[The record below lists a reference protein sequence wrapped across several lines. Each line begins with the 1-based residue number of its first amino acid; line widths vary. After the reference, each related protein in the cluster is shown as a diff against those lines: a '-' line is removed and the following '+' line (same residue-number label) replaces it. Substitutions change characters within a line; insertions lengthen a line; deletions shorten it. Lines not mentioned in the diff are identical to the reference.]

1 MLVRFDHV
9 ACIIRKRESQ
19 RDVTSRTARIFSFS
33 LTFTRMEI
41 KKRSAD
47 SSPHPIDNVV
57 MAARKKFS
65 AGPRPPGAAV
75 VLDSHAGARHIF
87 GAFGVHWK
95 IDSAD
100 SGQRFSV
107 VHHPIAPRSL
117 VAPLHRH
124 HREDEY
130 SYVLAGKFGAL
141 LGEEVV
147 TAGPGTWVF
156 KPCEQWHTFW
166 NAGDTPCEIIEVIS
180 PGGFEDFFRELTTA
194 WGNPEQMS
202 ALGAKYELD
211 FDFESVPKLCE
222 RFGLTMSK
230 IAN

>member
-1 MLVRFDHV
+1 
-9 ACIIRKRESQ
+9 
-19 RDVTSRTARIFSFS
+19 
-33 LTFTRMEI
+33 
-41 KKRSAD
+41 
-47 SSPHPIDNVV
+47 
-57 MAARKKFS
+57 
-65 AGPRPPGAAV
+65 
-75 VLDSHAGARHIF
+75 
-87 GAFGVHWK
+87 VHWK

-100 SGQRFSV
+100 SGGRFSV

-117 VAPLHRH
+117 VAALHRH

-130 SYVLAGKFGAL
+130 SYVLTGKLGAL

-156 KPCEQWHTFW
+156 KPRGQWHTFW
-166 NAGDTPCEIIEVIS
+166 NAGDTPCETIEVIS
-180 PGGFEDFFRELTTA
+180 PSGFEDFFRELTTA

>member
-1 MLVRFDHV
+1 
-9 ACIIRKRESQ
+9 
-19 RDVTSRTARIFSFS
+19 
-33 LTFTRMEI
+33 MEI
-41 KKRSAD
+41 QKRSAD
-47 SSPHPIDNVV
+47 SSPLSIDNIV
-57 MAARKKFS
+57 MAARKKFP
-65 AGPRPPGAAV
+65 AGHRPPGGAV
-75 VLDSHAGARHIF
+75 ALDSDAGARHIF

-100 SGQRFSV
+100 SGGRFSV
-107 VHHPIAPRSL
+107 VHHPIGPRSL

-124 HREDEY
+124 RREDEY
-130 SYVLAGKFGAL
+130 SYVLTGKFGAL

-147 TAGPGTWVF
+147 TAGPGTRVF
-156 KPCEQWHTFW
+156 KPREQWHTFW
-166 NAGDTPCEIIEVIS
+166 NAGDAPCEIIEVIS

-194 WGNPEQMS
+194 WSNPEQMS

>member
-1 MLVRFDHV
+1 MKTLVLP
-9 ACIIRKRESQ
+9 
-19 RDVTSRTARIFSFS
+19 T
-33 LTFTRMEI
+33 
-41 KKRSAD
+41 D
-47 SSPHPIDNVV
+47 SSASSTDNTV
-57 MAARKKFS
+57 AIARKKFT
-65 AGPRPPGAAV
+65 AGPRPQGAAV
-75 VLDSHAGARHIF
+75 ALDADAGARHIY

-100 SGQRFSV
+100 SGRRFSV

-130 SYVLAGKFGAL
+130 SYVLTGKLGAL
-141 LGEEVV
+141 LGDQVV

-156 KPCEQWHTFW
+156 KPREQWHTFW
-166 NAGDTPCEIIEVIS
+166 NAGDTPCEIIEIIS
-180 PGGFEDFFRELTTA
+180 PGGFEDFFRELTSA
-194 WGNPEQMS
+194 WGNPEQML

-211 FDFESVPKLCE
+211 FDFDSVPMLCE

-230 IAN
+230 TAN

>member
-1 MLVRFDHV
+1 MTLQSPSIVR
-9 ACIIRKRESQ
+9 
-19 RDVTSRTARIFSFS
+19 
-33 LTFTRMEI
+33 
-41 KKRSAD
+41 
-47 SSPHPIDNVV
+47 PHAATNSVIA
-57 MAARKKFS
+57 AARKQYP
-65 AGPRPPGAAV
+65 AGSRPPGRAV
-75 VLDSHAGARHIF
+75 TLDSDAGARHIL

-100 SGQRFSV
+100 SDGRFSV

-130 SYVLAGKFGAL
+130 SYVLTGKLGAL
-141 LGEEVV
+141 LGDDVV

-156 KPCEQWHTFW
+156 KPREQWHTFW
-166 NAGDTPCEIIEVIS
+166 NAGDTPCEIIEIIS
-180 PGGFEDFFRELTTA
+180 PGGFEDFFRELTSA
-194 WGNPEQMS
+194 WGNPGKMS
-202 ALGAKYELD
+202 ALGARYELD

-230 IAN
+230 TAN